1 MMIDVRRSMNV
12 CLAALVP
19 LAAILLAGCMSYMS
33 DPIGPKPQFRAELS
47 AAGEKPPTE
56 SAGYGV
62 MEVRYLPTMRMLE
75 WKLYFGKLSGP
86 ITYAF
91 LQGPDGA
98 GAESVDIVPINPPY
112 PSNVHYGSVMITEAQ
127 AADLVAGR
135 WSVNL
140 KTEKFPSGEISG
152 TLVRHR

>member
-1 MMIDVRRSMNV
+1 MNV

-112 PSNVHYGSVMITEAQ
+112 PSERPCVSVT
-127 AADLVAGR
+127 R
-135 WSVNL
+135 
-140 KTEKFPSGEISG
+140 P
-152 TLVRHR
+152 